1 MFKLRKIVIT
11 FEWKVKELLEV
22 WLDIY
27 KWSRFHNFD
36 ILLCY
41 SLTILI

>member
-27 KWSRFHNFD
+27 MVTLSQF
-36 ILLCY
+36 
-41 SLTILI
+41 